1 MSTPEFILDKSVNE
15 PGGDIWFAIPAG
27 FTSIPIDALL
37 NAPESAGANALRAS
51 IEPILEALPEEF
63 ARQKCLT
70 QVAVGQK
77 MLASLV
83 EIGTT
88 HCSIGV
94 HRDDGSGGDKGDHGD
109 GGGSSVNYLF
119 SLFTLSWRDI
129 AVAAPAVTAAR
140 AVVGAE
146 GHTNIE
152 YLELPCGPASFS
164 ELVRTPDSD
173 YDPSQTPLLQIFAHL
188 PHPDGKRLVSLTL
201 GTTAVHRRAE
211 YRSLLHHIAENVSF
225 ENPLLEA
232 EAIKRAAAG
241 RG

>member
-1 MSTPEFILDKSVNE
+1 MSTPEFILDESVNE

-37 NAPESAGANALRAS
+37 NSPESAGADALRTS
-51 IEPILEALPEEF
+51 IEPILEALPEDF
-63 ARQKCLT
+63 ARRKFLT
-70 QVAVGQK
+70 QVAVGQQ
-77 MLASLV
+77 MLASLA

-94 HRDDGSGGDKGDHGD
+94 HHDDVSGGDKGDHGD
-109 GGGSSVNYLF
+109 GGGRSVSYLF
-119 SLFTLSWRDI
+119 SLLTLSWRTI

-140 AVVGAE
+140 AVAGAE

-164 ELVRTPDSD
+164 ELVRTPGSDS
-173 YDPSQTPLLQIFAHL
+173 DPSQTPLLQVFAHL
-188 PHPDGKRLVSLTL
+188 PHPDGTRLVSLTL